1 MAAKKRIQ
9 KKALTPNQ
17 AEQLTKQA
25 ASKRR
30 VTIELTEEQ
39 LAGFAKQYRSLN
51 PAEAMELIFTINN
64 RPNSKLKV
72 AGYSYTGDTCCA

>member
-30 VTIELTEEQ
+30 VTIEEQ

-64 RPNSKLKV
+64 RPTSKLKV